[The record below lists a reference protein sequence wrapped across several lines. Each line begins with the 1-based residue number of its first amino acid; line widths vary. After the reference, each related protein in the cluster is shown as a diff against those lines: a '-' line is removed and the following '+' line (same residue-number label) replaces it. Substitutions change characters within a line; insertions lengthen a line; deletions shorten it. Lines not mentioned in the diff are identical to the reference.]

1 MTHRRNGAASA
12 ETQGS
17 RLSWLADKTLKW
29 TWMAEHRG
37 KVLEGTV
44 ELRFLL
50 LFSDA
55 S

>member
-1 MTHRRNGAASA
+1 MELLLLKHK
-12 ETQGS
+12 GS